1 MVKKVRLERRVSKQ
15 ERFKKWVN
23 KNKILIQL
31 NVFYLLIIIFIV
43 CFMTLQ

>member
-1 MVKKVRLERRVSKQ
+1 MVKKVRLEKRVSKQ
-15 ERFKKWVN
+15 ERFEKWVN

-31 NVFYLLIIIFIV
+31 NMFYLFIVIFIV

>member
-1 MVKKVRLERRVSKQ
+1 MVKKVRLERRVSEQ

-31 NVFYLLIIIFIV
+31 NIFYLSIIIFIV

>member
-1 MVKKVRLERRVSKQ
+1 MVKKVRLERRVSEQ

-31 NVFYLLIIIFIV
+31 NIFYLFIIIFIV